1 MKKFNFAITDNTVYT
16 GKDAFDKFYSAALLS
31 APSIQSVTLVPNVK
45 SSIKLTKFDLG
56 NILQA
61 ENCTFS
67 GTGEGTLAQKTFEV
81 CPIKINLSYC
91 RSTFE
96 QNYMNEF
103 MRPGFSDEVMPAL
116 FSDYILSQV
125 GKTTAQD
132 VEKVMWKGVGSGSTY
147 PIALCEGLES
157 QLAADADVI
166 DVTAV
171 TITSANVIAE
181 LQKVYDAIPAT
192 VINKPDLRI
201 FVSTKV
207 AKLYKQAVAA
217 ASAEAYYTKNADLT
231 FLGVQLVEAPGMSD
245 NKMVAAATSNLVF
258 LTDLMS
264 DWEDVLLLPMR
275 NVTGEPTVRF
285 VANFKIGFG
294 YLYGAEI
301 VYHN

>member
-31 APSIQSVTLVPNVK
+31 APSISQVTLVPNVK

-61 ENCTFS
+61 ENCSFS
-67 GTGEGTLAQKTFEV
+67 GTGEGTLAQKSFEV
-81 CPIKINLSYC
+81 CPIKVNLEYARC
-91 RSTFE
+91 TFE

-103 MRPGFSDEVMPAL
+103 MRPGMSDEVMPAT
-116 FSDYILSQV
+116 FQDYILSMV
-125 GKTTAQD
+125 GKKTAAD
-132 VEKVMWKGVGSGSTY
+132 IEKIMWQGVGSGATY
-147 PIALCEGLES
+147 PTALCEGLEA
-157 QLAADADVI
+157 QLAADSDVI

-171 TITSANVIAE
+171 TITSSNVIAE

-192 VINKPDLRI
+192 VINKSDLKI

-217 ASAEAYYTKNADLT
+217 ASAEAYYTKNAELT
-231 FLGVQLVEAPGMSD
+231 FLGVPMVEAPGLSD

-264 DWEDVLLLPMR
+264 DWEDVLVIPQR
-275 NVTGEPTVRF
+275 DKSGSNTVRL
-285 VANFKIGFG
+285 VADFKIGFG